1 MSVADSKIAWG
12 QAARQAAFERWIA
25 SIAPRHGLQLA
36 SLAPASADAS
46 FRRYLRIGAD
56 TAAGG
61 SLIVMDAPPPL
72 EDVRPFVHVAGL
84 AAPPGLHAP
93 RVLEADVEHGFLLLT
108 DLAATVSHLV
118 RSGQPLYSSLEELA
132 QVSHLLARWH
142 MPEHLK
148 TRRTSSTWMQW
159 LAVVVP
165 ALWLVLLW
173 AMQLRAGTRRRS
185 RARRGTRFLHP
196 LVQLA
201 LCQGAGAG
209 LRTRE
214 ALDEFLARQ
223 CLLVVSPPPEEA
235 CMYVLAS
242 RLDVYVGIT
251 ATARAGP
258 HAAGAGAACRYW
270 EHLVEIRKPTATGPA
285 DRAAA
290 TRSSA

>member
-1 MSVADSKIAWG
+1 MAEGSDLVSRWMRLSRADAQRDVTGLLQAWVAR
-12 QAARQAAFERWIA
+12 ARPEAQD
-25 SIAPRHGLQLA
+25 LA
-36 SLAPASADAS
+36 SFSDRALS
-46 FRRYLRIGAD
+46 
-56 TAAGG
+56 
-61 SLIVMDAPPPL
+61 
-72 EDVRPFVHVAGL
+72 GL
-84 AAPPGLHAP
+84 DWQRHCSMPQL
-93 RVLEADVEHGFLLLT
+93 LLLT

-251 ATARAGP
+251 ATARVGS

-270 EHLVEIRKPTATGPA
+270 SAWWRSASRPRRGLPRSPAARWRASAPAGWATWPCWWSPSG
-285 DRAAA
+285 RGR
-290 TRSSA
+290 RSPV